1 MKIHNLRLGFA
12 CNSSS
17 SHSLI
22 FLPGTSD
29 SLYEDYGDQYFGWDC
44 FTLASKET
52 KLGYLGQQILTSL
65 REQLG
70 EAPAQALAMSLINN
84 SNVNIDGTVDH
95 QSVWQFP
102 RTYEGNHL
110 DTDFIVAFRKYLE
123 RDGVVVLGGNDN
135 DGHHE
140 LAGDEEDYDK
150 QDNFT
155 IFHPYSTSCISR
167 YDEGLKTWT
176 IFDRSNG
183 SKIRLDFDEPS
194 GNPKIPHVDVS
205 KASLPELVDVKI
217 TDKCYF
223 ECDHCYQG
231 STKDAPHADGD
242 FVRQL
247 IKDLREAQVF
257 EVAYGG
263 GEPTTYPNF
272 LNLLSETRDNNI
284 VPNFTT
290 RNFSF
295 IKKNIKKLTKIV
307 GRIAFSVDFEEEIN
321 KLEKYLIET
330 KGHERSVFR
339 EKNSNYDSFVSLQH
353 VVGSVPQEQLDKL
366 LKIAAEHWISITLLG
381 WKNTGRGS
389 DVSPHKVDWRE
400 ACKKAELNRINID
413 TALARSSD
421 LTDIDKRTY
430 HTTEGSV
437 SCYVDAV
444 QKRIGPSSY
453 SNSLLMKPYNKM
465 IDDWKKIRIE
475 HGK

>member
-29 SLYEDYGDQYFGWDC
+29 SLSSDYADQYFGWEC
-44 FTLASKET
+44 FTLASKEI

-70 EAPAQALAMSLINN
+70 EAPAHALAMSLINN
-84 SNVNIDGTVDH
+84 SDVNINGTVDH

-110 DTDFIVAFRKYLE
+110 DTDFIIAFRKYLE

-135 DGHHE
+135 GGDHE
-140 LAGDEEDYDK
+140 LAGK
-150 QDNFT
+150 QNNFT
-155 IFHPYSTSCISR
+155 IFDTYSTSCVSR

-176 IFDRSNG
+176 IFDRSSG

-194 GNPKIPHVDVS
+194 GNPKIPHVDVN

-231 STKDAPHADGD
+231 STKDAPHADNN
-242 FVRQL
+242 FVQQL

-272 LNLLSETRDNNI
+272 LNLLIETRNNNI

-290 RNFSF
+290 RNYAF
-295 IKKNIKKLTKIV
+295 INKNIQKLMKVV
-307 GRIAFSVDFEEEIN
+307 GKIAFSVDFEEEIN
-321 KLEKYLIET
+321 KLEKYLLE
-330 KGHERSVFR
+330 KDNEKLNVFLY
-339 EKNSNYDSFVSLQH
+339 KNGNYDSFITLQH
-353 VVGSVPQEQLDKL
+353 VVGSAPQEQLEKL
-366 LKIAAEHWISITLLG
+366 LKMAAKKWISVTLLG

-389 DVSPHKVDWRE
+389 NISPYKVDWRKACSE
-400 ACKKAELNRINID
+400 AKVSRINID

-453 SNSLLMKPYNKM
+453 SNSLVMKPYNKM
-465 IDDWKKIRIE
+465 IDDWKKIRVE